1 MEQPTP
7 LPTESAPSSGPE
19 PPSSASAPAAGSSVH
34 TEGSPAVAS
43 SVDASTA
50 PSSFSAPAVAGSFSP
65 EATSSAASC
74 TGDSQTAPDSSAAP
88 ALPRSSLPP
97 LAAGSSTAVRLDG
110 AVHGFDC
117 TRGELFLTEAE
128 ARAIEEQFIAEWA
141 KKASKTDDGKASRPQ
156 WRLQPIAAEAARG
169 QGGGKRSRKGAGTS
183 SRRGFSALSGL
194 LESAGLKLEPTGL
207 SASGRPQRSS
217 RSATAA
223 SVGPSSA
230 SAPADSSSHSAP
242 HASPVSQEASKRGSL
257 KEQSWVPSPW
267 VCWMHEVLVELCKQ
281 PVCLP
286 FFPRVSPKDAHYP
299 ELARKVF
306 PATPITLESVLDRL
320 ERNEYTCTE
329 EVFND
334 VYTVFLCAFRYY
346 EPGNQYWM
354 MAQEASIVFQ
364 SLTQNKPLLSCD
376 FDAFVAGTANCAGAA
391 VGPAMAGAAGSHSTI
406 KQSASRVERKAR
418 GRDGKSVKGP
428 KGRTTGLNSG
438 GPSPEL
444 GNAYHGAGAGA
455 PVLPPGAGLPP
466 ASGVV
471 TPEERE
477 AFQQI
482 LGQLDMEVHLEL
494 YSVFKDRAMW
504 LSFGTGEVELDDA
517 STAPEVFREMVT
529 WCRGRL
535 AEKQQRQATSHGL
548 PHAPNVLSP
557 SSHPAPPMHS
567 HSGVARPTQSMML
580 QGAGAYMGMSQPVGN
595 EPHGVTHPPAT
606 KRPAVSTEA
615 GNLLPSPPTKK
626 QRTSVADSASSSSS
640 DDGSDDDY

>member
-1 MEQPTP
+1 MEQPIP
-7 LPTESAPSSGPE
+7 LPTESAPSSGAE
-19 PPSSASAPAAGSSVH
+19 ATSSASAPAAGSSVH
-34 TEGSPAVAS
+34 TEGSTALAS
-43 SVDASTA
+43 PEDASTV
-50 PSSFSAPAVAGSFSP
+50 PSSFSAPAVAGTFSP

-74 TGDSQTAPDSSAAP
+74 TGDSQTAPDSSVAP

-97 LAAGSSTAVRLDG
+97 LAARSSTAVRLDG

-141 KKASKTDDGKASRPQ
+141 KKASEIDGGKASRPQ

-194 LESAGLKLEPTGL
+194 LESAGLKLEPTEL

-230 SAPADSSSHSAP
+230 SAPADSSSHSAS
-242 HASPVSQEASKRGSL
+242 HSSPVSQEASKRGSL

-376 FDAFVAGTANCAGAA
+376 FDAFVAGTANSAGASI
-391 VGPAMAGAAGSHSTI
+391 GPAMAGAAGSHSTI
-406 KQSASRVERKAR
+406 KQNASRVERKAR
-418 GRDGKSVKGP
+418 GRDGKSAKGS

-438 GPSPEL
+438 GPSTEL
-444 GNAYHGAGAGA
+444 GNVYRGARAGA
-455 PVLPPGAGLPP
+455 PVLPPGSGLPP
-466 ASGVV
+466 ASGLV

-517 STAPEVFREMVT
+517 STAPEVFREMVA

-557 SSHPAPPMHS
+557 SSHSAPSMHS
-567 HSGVARPTQSMML
+567 HSGVARPPQTMMM

-595 EPHGVTHPPAT
+595 EPHGVTHPTAT

-626 QRTSVADSASSSSS
+626 QRASVADSASSSSS